1 MLAVFLVICTVSADN
16 WSQFRGPASNGH
28 VVGPATP
35 LEWSETKNVA
45 WKTPIEG
52 LGWSS
57 PAVANGMVYLTTA
70 VPRDG
75 GLSLRALALNAG
87 SGKVVWDREV
97 RAVAKAPSIHVKN
110 SHASPTPLVSDGS
123 VFVHFGAL
131 GMARLARRRGERSR
145 RKPARLARDA
155 RQACHRGRVRL
166 ARSRIA
172 QRDHQLFARL
182 WN

>member
-70 VPRDG
+70 VPRNG

-131 GMARLARRRGERSR
+131 GMARLAAADGAVQWVCSELEYPPLHGSGGSPVLHDG
-145 RKPARLARDA
+145 KLVVVCD
-155 RQACHRGRVRL
+155 G
-166 ARSRIA
+166 S
-172 QRDHQLFARL
+172 
-182 WN
+182 